1 MRLSGLSALPRL
13 AIEPSTNANCFAS
26 SKSTPPA
33 SEDDSNQLLTI
44 SRETHGRGSRD
55 AHRAGFGTRSWPFA
69 HCFSC
74 SGPSHSGA
82 ALRSPLGH
90 RLKVRP
96 GRPPAP
102 PPRRANTR
110 GTVWGK
116 ILTGPDRT
124 EFRDSRANRSK
135 TPTCNK
141 KRSLLSCA
149 PIQLRGGWS
158 TTKSRLP
165 RRQRSPENWSSATD
179 AVVPKARSA

>member
-1 MRLSGLSALPRL
+1 MPSL
-13 AIEPSTNANCFAS
+13 AVEPSTNANCFAS

-55 AHRAGFGTRSWPFA
+55 ARRAGSGTRSWPFA

-82 ALRSPLGH
+82 AHRNPLGH

-96 GRPPAP
+96 SLPPAP

-135 TPTCNK
+135 PPTYNE
-141 KRSLLSCA
+141 KRSSLSCA

-158 TTKSRLP
+158 TTKSRLTG
-165 RRQRSPENWSSATD
+165 RQRSPENWSSAMD